1 MKKPHISKLIMWIGI
16 SSVLMLVFYNTKDLF
31 FGTAFSI
38 KSASDGAT
46 LTDTFLPISGMA
58 KHASSL
64 EINGRIV
71 SVDPSGVFNDGA
83 LLSPGYNIIE
93 IKQKDRFG
101 KEQKKILHLVAQPTS
116 DLATTMVI
124 NYQ

>member
-1 MKKPHISKLIMWIGI
+1 MKKPHISKLIMWIGL

-31 FGTAFSI
+31 FGTKFSI
-38 KSASDGAT
+38 KSAPDGAT
-46 LTDTFLPISGMA
+46 LTDTFLPISGVA

-71 SVDPSGVFNDGA
+71 SVDPNGAFNDGA

-93 IKQKDRFG
+93 IKQRDRFG
-101 KEQKKILHLVAQPTS
+101 KEQKKTLHLVAQPSS
-116 DLATTMVI
+116 DLATATVI
-124 NYQ
+124 HYQ